1 MSDRINYL
9 TVGLKE
15 DIKDEDCKAVIQ
27 AIGMIRGVLDVQPH
41 IADADSWISYTRAR
55 QELGEKLF
63 SIIYPKS

>member
-27 AIGMIRGVLDVQPH
+27 AIGMIQGVLDVQPN
-41 IADADSWISYTRAR
+41 IVNADNWVSDARAR
-55 QELGEKLF
+55 HELGQKPFAIL
-63 SIIYPKS
+63 YPKS